1 MKKCIKEPS
10 MLWVT
15 FILHIDYN
23 NEIIH
28 HHIGNRSALYSS
40 TDITDKITFMST
52 PIIYNYLST
61 IDQLS

>member
-1 MKKCIKEPS
+1 